1 MSWSYDTSLPTNKD
15 KVRIKIMDVDTTS
28 QEFSD
33 EEINAILTDV
43 GQDVLQ
49 AALRLAKSLAFKYTK
64 KAVSK
69 RAGPYSEDTTK
80 RAELYKQLA
89 MDLADEADEP
99 WEEIAEMPVRE
110 DPRSP
115 YQSQSEKDFI
125 AREDT
130 RNNI

>member
-1 MSWSYDTSLPTNKD
+1 MTWSYNTSLSTNKD
-15 KVRIKIMDVDTTS
+15 KVRIKIMDTDTTS

-33 EEINAILTDV
+33 EEINAVLTDV

-49 AALRLAKSLAFKYTK
+49 AAMRLAKSLAFKYAK

-89 MDLADEADEP
+89 KDLYDEADEP
-99 WEEIAEMPVRE
+99 WDEVAEQTHG
-110 DPRSP
+110 DPMSS
-115 YQSQSEKDFI
+115 YQSEDEKQFL
-125 AREDT
+125 AREDL
-130 RNNI
+130 RGQV

>member
-1 MSWSYDTSLPTNKD
+1 MSWSYNTSLATNKD

-43 GQDVLQ
+43 SQNVIQ
-49 AALRLAKSLAFKYTK
+49 AAVRLAKSLAFRYAK

-80 RAELYKQLA
+80 RAEMYAKLA
-89 MDLADEADEP
+89 EDLANEADEP
-99 WEEIAEMPVRE
+99 WEEIAEMPMNA
-110 DPRSP
+110 DPTSP

-125 AREDT
+125 AREDI
-130 RNNI
+130 RSQA

>member
-1 MSWSYDTSLPTNKD
+1 MSWSYNTSLATNKD
-15 KVRIKIMDVDTTS
+15 KVRLKIMDVDTNS

-33 EEINAILTDV
+33 EEINAVLTNTN
-43 GQDVLQ
+43 QDVLQ
-49 AALRLAKSLAFKYTK
+49 TALQLAKSLAFKYTK

-99 WEEIAEMPVRE
+99 WEEIAEQPLC
-110 DPRSP
+110 DPLSP
-115 YQSQSEKDFI
+115 FQTQSEKEFI
-125 AREDT
+125 AREDI
-130 RNNI
+130 RNQV